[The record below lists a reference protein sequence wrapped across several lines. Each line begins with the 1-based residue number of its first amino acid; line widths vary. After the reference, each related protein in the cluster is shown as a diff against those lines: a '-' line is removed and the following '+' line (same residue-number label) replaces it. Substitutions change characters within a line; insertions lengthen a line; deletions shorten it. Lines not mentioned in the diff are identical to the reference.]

1 MATILAKRVHGCCR
15 AGLIGIALLALG
27 SATTAQSAGTM
38 MIKVE
43 NYSFMPSELTVAPG
57 TTVTWINKDDSPHT
71 ISSTDH
77 VLASKA
83 MDTDDQ
89 FSFTFDKEGD
99 YKYFC
104 TLHPYM
110 VGVVKVRSQ

>member
-1 MATILAKRVHGCCR
+1 MATLLDKTVNGCRR
-15 AGLIGIALLALG
+15 AGLIGIALLVLG

-43 NYSFMPSELTVAPG
+43 NYSFMPSELVVKPG
-57 TTVTWINKDDSPHT
+57 TTVIWVNKDDSPHT
-71 ISSTDH
+71 ISSTNH